1 MRKIVIL
8 FLLSLLLGAC
18 TSNLSN
24 KKQWEQ
30 VEQALLQNRLQLDQL
45 RTDLIDAQETA
56 QQNYLQKIEGLE
68 LTIQNIQEEQS
79 RQKDATQQEFA
90 ELREAAKAG
99 AEPSAQLSQAQE
111 DIQELSRAFDQQN
124 TSMDQKLT
132 ALEREVR
139 ELRLAM
145 AEDSAVGSQKVEK
158 TATSTAAPPP
168 PPAVDDSMDPVRRV
182 YESARAEY
190 VAGQFQ
196 RAISKFIQ
204 FVKDHPESEFCGNAY
219 YWKGESYFAMSEWRQ
234 ALKEFQTVVTEYP
247 NSWKEIDAQLKTGMC
262 YIKLNE
268 HTKAR
273 AALNIIRRN
282 FPQYERMDLVNHYL
296 NQLD

>member
-24 KKQWEQ
+24 MKQWEQ
-30 VEQALLQNRLQLDQL
+30 VEQALLQNRLQLEQL

-79 RQKDATQQEFA
+79 RQKEATQQEFA

-158 TATSTAAPPP
+158 TTTSTAAPPP
-168 PPAVDDSMDPVRRV
+168 PPAVDDGMDPVRRV

-190 VAGQFQ
+190 VGGQFQ